1 MRTWVWTCTLTLSVA
16 PSIGIG
22 ILVASA
28 AGASSREVARTAFR
42 VAFIGD
48 PFRQCRCCNE
58 EAGALG
64 EKAASCG
71 GTLRKT
77 GARLQIDCPRRSR
90 DVAGLLHVPAR
101 GDDHGLARQ
110 RVPGGSSEEQR
121 EPAAI
126 PARGGIARHPRPP

>member
-1 MRTWVWTCTLTLSVA
+1 MISAWVWTCTLTLRVA

-58 EAGALG
+58 EAGAPCG
-64 EKAASCG
+64 KTASCG
-71 GTLRKT
+71 GPLPKT
-77 GARLQIDCPRRSR
+77 RARFEIDCPPPTR
-90 DVAGLLHVPAR
+90 DVGRVLHVPALAA
-101 GDDHGLARQ
+101 DHGL
-110 RVPGGSSEEQR
+110 
-121 EPAAI
+121 
-126 PARGGIARHPRPP
+126 

>member
-1 MRTWVWTCTLTLSVA
+1 MSASVWTCTLTLREA

-77 GARLQIDCPRRSR
+77 GARFQIKLPRRSP
-90 DVAGLLHVPAR
+90 DVARPLHVPAR
-101 GDDHGLARQ
+101 GGGHGLAPPR
-110 RVPGGSSEEQR
+110 
-121 EPAAI
+121 
-126 PARGGIARHPRPP
+126 ARG

>member
-1 MRTWVWTCTLTLSVA
+1 MSASVWTCTLTLREA

-58 EAGALG
+58 EAGPLG
-64 EKAASCG
+64 GKTASCG
-71 GTLRKT
+71 GPLPKNGGPFQIKLPRRTRYV
-77 GARLQIDCPRRSR
+77 ARLLP
-90 DVAGLLHVPAR
+90 LPAR
-101 GDDHGLARQ
+101 ADD
-110 RVPGGSSEEQR
+110 
-121 EPAAI
+121 
-126 PARGGIARHPRPP
+126 

>member
-1 MRTWVWTCTLTLSVA
+1 MISAWVWTCTLTLRVA

-64 EKAASCG
+64 GKTASCG
-71 GTLRKT
+71 GTLRKNR
-77 GARLQIDCPRRSR
+77 ARLQIDCPRRSR
-90 DVAGLLHVPAR
+90 EVARLLAVPAR
-101 GDDHGLARQ
+101 AGHHG
-110 RVPGGSSEEQR
+110 PG
-121 EPAAI
+121 P
-126 PARGGIARHPRPP
+126 

>member
-1 MRTWVWTCTLTLSVA
+1 MISAWVWTCTLTLRVA

-64 EKAASCG
+64 GKTANCG
-71 GTLRKT
+71 GTLPKNA
-77 GARLQIDCPRRSR
+77 ARLLIEFPPPSPDLGR
-90 DVAGLLHVPAR
+90 VLHLPA
-101 GDDHGLARQ
+101 LA
-110 RVPGGSSEEQR
+110 V
-121 EPAAI
+121 
-126 PARGGIARHPRPP
+126 

>member
-1 MRTWVWTCTLTLSVA
+1 MSASVWTCTLTLREA

-58 EAGALG
+58 EAGPLG
-64 EKAASCG
+64 EKTASCG
-71 GTLRKT
+71 GTLPKNR
-77 GARLQIDCPRRSR
+77 ARFQKECPRRTP
-90 DVAGLLHVPAR
+90 VGAGLLPMPALA
-101 GDDHGLARQ
+101 DDDR
-110 RVPGGSSEEQR
+110 
-121 EPAAI
+121 
-126 PARGGIARHPRPP
+126 

>member
-1 MRTWVWTCTLTLSVA
+1 RLDALPISFGAPLSLIWAWVCTCTLTLRVA

-22 ILVASA
+22 ILVANA

-90 DVAGLLHVPAR
+90 DVAGLLHVPAVADEHR
-101 GDDHGLARQ
+101 
-110 RVPGGSSEEQR
+110 
-121 EPAAI
+121 
-126 PARGGIARHPRPP
+126 PARPPRRRER